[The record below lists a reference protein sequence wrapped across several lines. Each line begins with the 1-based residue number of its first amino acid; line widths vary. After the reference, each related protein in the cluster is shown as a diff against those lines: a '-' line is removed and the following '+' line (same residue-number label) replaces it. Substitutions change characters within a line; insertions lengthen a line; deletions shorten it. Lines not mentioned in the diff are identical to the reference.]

1 MHSNMRSRVKSLGLC
16 LLVAVL
22 AAPVFVTGCRTENA
36 TVYNEQQ
43 PSDYA
48 QWERNTHRQ
57 HEDYNKRSPE
67 DQKEYRDW
75 QQNHRG
81 QH

>member
-1 MHSNMRSRVKSLGLC
+1 MRSNMRSWVKSLAPC
-16 LLVAVL
+16 LLAAGL
-22 AAPVFVTGCRTENA
+22 AAPVFVTGCRTQDT
-36 TVYNEQQ
+36 TVNNEQQ

-67 DQKEYRDW
+67 EQKEYRDW
-75 QQNHRG
+75 QQSHDR